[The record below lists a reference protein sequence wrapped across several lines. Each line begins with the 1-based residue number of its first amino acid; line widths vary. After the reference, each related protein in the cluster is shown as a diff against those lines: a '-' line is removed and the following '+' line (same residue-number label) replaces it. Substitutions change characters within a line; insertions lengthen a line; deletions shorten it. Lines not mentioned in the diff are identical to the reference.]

1 MICLRS
7 SPTSPAEGLTGPA
20 PTSGVMNESLRQV
33 VHLVFGL
40 GIAGFVHLFDR
51 NLVLSA
57 LVLTLFAGFILSDA
71 VSRGY
76 TIPVVSRVIAGLERR
91 DAAPGKGALFFALGA
106 LFCLVFFGKEIAFM
120 GLVVL
125 SLLDSVTTL
134 VGVRFGRTRI
144 YNHKSLEGTLA
155 GIAVTAIVL
164 CLLIP
169 PAIAL
174 TTAAATALAELVSP
188 VDDNLVIPVVACLVL
203 VLLL

>member
-1 MICLRS
+1 
-7 SPTSPAEGLTGPA
+7 
-20 PTSGVMNESLRQV
+20 MNESLRQV

-40 GIAGFVHLFDR
+40 GIAGFVLLFDR
-51 NLVLSA
+51 NLALSVLMLA
-57 LVLTLFAGFILSDA
+57 LFAGFILSDA
-71 VSRGY
+71 IARGY

-106 LFCLVFFGKEIAFM
+106 LFCLIFFAKEVAFM

-134 VGVRFGRTRI
+134 AGARFGRTRI

-155 GIAVTAIVL
+155 GIAVTAIAL
-164 CLLIP
+164 SLLVP

-174 TTAAATALAELVSP
+174 TTAAAAGLAELVSP

-203 VLLL
+203 VILL

>member
-1 MICLRS
+1 
-7 SPTSPAEGLTGPA
+7 
-20 PTSGVMNESLRQV
+20 MNESLRQV
-33 VHLVFGL
+33 VHLTFGL
-40 GIAGFVHLFDR
+40 GIAGFVLLFDR
-51 NLVLSA
+51 DFVLSVLMLA
-57 LVLTLFAGFILSDA
+57 LFVGFILSDA
-71 VSRGY
+71 ISRGY
-76 TIPVVSRVIAGLERR
+76 TIPVVSRIIAGLERR

-106 LFCLVFFGKEIAFM
+106 LFCRVFFAKEVAFM

-125 SLLDSVTTL
+125 ALLDSVTTL

-164 CLLIP
+164 CLLVP